1 MCNRRFDPAVSTSLF
16 SDRFRRETL
25 SNERG
30 WTRSRDLL
38 SLVRDN
44 KARSA
49 GKILSKRK
57 DLRAR
62 SHESISLSLSTSSS
76 SSSSSLKIA
85 YIVRRYSRK
94 KKEKTASYLL
104 PSYNSWQMATMFVT
118 ERVTRRER
126 NSPLL
131 PLSFRFQ
138 PILFPPVITFRVSNP
153 QLRVIK
159 IARNI
164 FAIRETG

>member
-30 WTRSRDLL
+30 RTRSRDLL

-57 DLRAR
+57 DLRAP
-62 SHESISLSLSTSSS
+62 SHESISLSLST

-126 NSPLL
+126 NSPFL

>member
-76 SSSSSLKIA
+76 SSSLKIA

-126 NSPLL
+126 NSPFL

>member
-1 MCNRRFDPAVSTSLF
+1 MTKRTYSRLISNRKQRIKIIDIRNSANFSTEWSMWFPVNVVFHVITYNPIYFINRALYLSCSNVSPAPT
-16 SDRFRRETL
+16 
-25 SNERG
+25 
-30 WTRSRDLL
+30 
-38 SLVRDN
+38 
-44 KARSA
+44 
-49 GKILSKRK
+49 
-57 DLRAR
+57 
-62 SHESISLSLSTSSS
+62 
-76 SSSSSLKIA
+76 
-85 YIVRRYSRK
+85 YRRYSRK

-126 NSPLL
+126 NSPFL